1 MIKSI
6 KINYKI
12 IKKVDNSYE
21 ILLNEKKIMTPAG
34 NVLKIPTSNMANII
48 LKDVKKDKGN
58 KQVSALKI
66 TNTAIDQISKN
77 KKEYISNIV
86 NSIHSDTICFFALD
100 QEGLYKEQKKLWMP
114 LIIWMKKFYKLD
126 IKYSSN
132 LKLVQQNKKDI
143 ENLTNLINRYNIFEL
158 SALIT
163 LIKLTNSLVIPLAL
177 FESKISANIAFKLSS
192 LEELYQAS
200 LWGKDKEAF
209 DRLDSIKLDI
219 KSVKDYF
226 VAIKY

>member
-1 MIKSI
+1 MIKNVKI
-6 KINYKI
+6 KYKI
-12 IKKVDNSYE
+12 VKEIDNIYE
-21 ILLNEKKIMTPAG
+21 ILINQKQIMTPAG
-34 NVLKIPTSNMANII
+34 NILKIPTNNMADII
-48 LKDVKKDKGN
+48 VKDIKKGKDD

-66 TNTAIDQISKN
+66 TNTAIDQISRN

-100 QEGLYKEQKKLWMP
+100 QEDLYKEQKKLWMP

-126 IKYSSN
+126 IKHSSN
-132 LKLVQQNKKDI
+132 LKLAQQNKKDI
-143 ENLTNLINRYNIFEL
+143 ENLTNLINKYNIFEL

-163 LIKLTNSLVIPLAL
+163 LIKLTNSLIIPLAL
-177 FESKISANIAFKLSS
+177 FESKISANIAFKLSF

-226 VAIKY
+226 VAIKN

>member
-21 ILLNEKKIMTPAG
+21 ILLNKKKIMTPAG

-226 VAIKY
+226 VAIKD

>member
-21 ILLNEKKIMTPAG
+21 ILLNKKKIMTPAG